1 MSKFKLTITT
11 PERVLISGEVTRV
24 LCKNSLGEFEILA
37 GHQPYI
43 TATTPTVTRVDDENG
58 ESKYLFTSTGLMK
71 VQDNEVTFCVNSAE
85 WPEEVDQ
92 ARAMEAK
99 QRAEERLK
107 NIADETDVKR
117 AKLALARAMSRLKL
131 KEM

>member
-1 MSKFKLTITT
+1 MNKFKLTITT
-11 PERVLISGEVTRV
+11 PEKVLISGEVTRV
-24 LCKNSLGEFEILA
+24 LCKNALGEFEILA

-58 ESKYLFTSTGLMK
+58 ESKYLFTSTGLIK
-71 VQDNEVTFCVNSAE
+71 VQDNEVTFCVDSAE
-85 WPEEVDQ
+85 WPEEIDQ
-92 ARAMEAK
+92 ARALESK

-107 NIADETDVKR
+107 NKTDEIDVKR

>member
-1 MSKFKLTITT
+1 MNKFKLTITT
-11 PERVLISGEVTRV
+11 PERVLISGEVSRV
-24 LCKNSLGEFEILA
+24 LCKNALGEFEILS

-85 WPEEVDQ
+85 WPEEIDQ
-92 ARAMEAK
+92 ARALEAK

-107 NIADETDVKR
+107 NKADEIDVKR

>member
-1 MSKFKLTITT
+1 MSKFNLTITT

-24 LCKNSLGEFEILA
+24 LCKNALGEFEILA

-85 WPEEVDQ
+85 WPEEIDQ

-107 NIADETDVKR
+107 KIADETDVKR

>member
-1 MSKFKLTITT
+1 MNKFKLTITT

-24 LCKNSLGEFEILA
+24 LCKNALGEFEILA

-58 ESKYLFTSTGLMK
+58 ESKYLFTSTGLIK
-71 VQDNEVTFCVNSAE
+71 VQDNEVTFCVDSAE
-85 WPEEVDQ
+85 WPEEIDQ
-92 ARAMEAK
+92 ARALEAQ

-107 NIADETDVKR
+107 NKTDEIDVKR

>member
-1 MSKFKLTITT
+1 MNKFKLTITT

-24 LCKNSLGEFEILA
+24 LCKNALGEFEILA

-58 ESKYLFTSTGLMK
+58 ESKYLFTSTGLIK
-71 VQDNEVTFCVNSAE
+71 VQDNEVTFCVDSAE
-85 WPEEVDQ
+85 WPEEIDQ
-92 ARAMEAK
+92 ARALESK

-107 NIADETDVKR
+107 NKADEIDVKR
-117 AKLALARAMSRLKL
+117 AKLALARAMFRLKL

>member
-1 MSKFKLTITT
+1 MNKFKLIVTT
-11 PERVLISGEVTRV
+11 PERVLISGEVSRV
-24 LCKNSLGEFEILA
+24 LCKNAVGEFEILA
-37 GHQPYI
+37 GHQPYL
-43 TATTPTVTRVDDENG
+43 TATVPTVTRIDDENG

-71 VQDNEVTFCVNSAE
+71 VQNNEVTFCVNSAE
-85 WPEEVDQ
+85 WPEEIDE
-92 ARAMEAK
+92 ARAMNAK

-107 NIADETDVKR
+107 NKTDKLDEKR

>member
-1 MSKFKLTITT
+1 MNKFKLTITT

-24 LCKNSLGEFEILA
+24 LCKNALGEFEILA

-58 ESKYLFTSTGLMK
+58 ESKYLFTSTGLIK
-71 VQDNEVTFCVNSAE
+71 VQDNEVTFCVDSAE
-85 WPEEVDQ
+85 WPEEIDQ
-92 ARAMEAK
+92 ARALEAQ

-107 NIADETDVKR
+107 NKTDDIDVRR

>member
-1 MSKFKLTITT
+1 MNKFKLTITT
-11 PERVLISGEVTRV
+11 PERAVFSGEVERI
-24 LCKNSLGEFEILA
+24 LSKNAFGEFEVLA

-43 TATTPTVTRVDDENG
+43 TATIPTVTRIDDESG

-71 VQDNEVTFCVNSAE
+71 VQGDEVTFCINAAE
-85 WPEEVDQ
+85 WPEEIDQ
-92 ARAMEAK
+92 ARAMNAK

-107 NIADETDVKR
+107 NKSDEIDEKR
-117 AKLALARAMSRLKL
+117 AKIALSRATSRLKL

>member
-1 MSKFKLTITT
+1 MSKFKLTVTT
-11 PERVLISGEVTRV
+11 PERVLISGEVSRV
-24 LCKNSLGEFEILA
+24 LCKNALGEFEVLA

-85 WPEEVDQ
+85 WPEEIDQ
-92 ARAMEAK
+92 ARAMDAK

-107 NIADETDVKR
+107 NKTDQLDEKR
-117 AKLALARAMSRLKL
+117 AKLALSRAMSRLKL

>member
-1 MSKFKLTITT
+1 MNKFKLTITT

-24 LCKNSLGEFEILA
+24 LCKNALGEFEILA

-58 ESKYLFTSTGLMK
+58 ESKYLFTSTGLIK
-71 VQDNEVTFCVNSAE
+71 VQDNEVTFCVDSAE
-85 WPEEVDQ
+85 WPEEIDQ
-92 ARAMEAK
+92 ARALESK

-107 NIADETDVKR
+107 NKADEIDVKR
-117 AKLALARAMSRLKL
+117 AELALARAMFRLKL